1 MNIGQLNT
9 QCRVEYPVTGQ
20 EGAFGTPTITWTPL
34 STSWFNFQDQ
44 LPSRSEA
51 VKGGLSLSA
60 IQTRV
65 RGRYRPNPAQQ
76 MNATM
81 RLVLLANPE
90 VIYNLITEP
99 AVLGNKD
106 GIEFMVERVSS

>member
-9 QCRVEYPVTGQ
+9 QCRVEYPVTSQ
-20 EGAFGTPTITWTPL
+20 EGEFGTSTVTWQTL
-34 STSWFNFQDQ
+34 STSWFSLQDV

-51 VKGGLSLSA
+51 VKSGLSLST

-65 RGRYRPNPAQQ
+65 RGRYRTDMTA
-76 MNATM
+76 AM
-81 RLVLLANPE
+81 RIVALRSPE
-90 VIYNLITEP
+90 LIYNLITEP